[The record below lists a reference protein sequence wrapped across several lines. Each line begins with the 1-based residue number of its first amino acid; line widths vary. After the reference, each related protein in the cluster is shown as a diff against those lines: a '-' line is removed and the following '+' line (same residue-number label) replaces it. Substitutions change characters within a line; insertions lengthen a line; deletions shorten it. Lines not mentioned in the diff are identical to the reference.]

1 MANLDV
7 VIIENVGNLV
17 CPAEFVVGEDMKV
30 TVLSI
35 TEGDDKPL
43 KYPIIFKESQAA
55 ILNKVD
61 ILPFTNFDMESAK
74 HDLKCIHP
82 QLEIMETAASSG
94 QGVDKWC
101 DFVRSE
107 FKKKQQRLN
116 RGI

>member
-1 MANLDV
+1 M
-7 VIIENVGNLV
+7 
-17 CPAEFVVGEDMKV
+17 GEDLKV

>member
-1 MANLDV
+1 MIN
-7 VIIENVGNLV
+7 GNF
-17 CPAEFVVGEDMKV
+17 CQRA
-30 TVLSI
+30 
-35 TEGDDKPL
+35 
-43 KYPIIFKESQAA
+43 KER
-55 ILNKVD
+55 LD

-94 QGVDKWC
+94 QGIDKWC